1 MSLYR
6 RIAQFFRLP
15 PELKVPS
22 EVRRHFKR
30 NFITNVLDGSIFLL
44 GESFVSMNTIM
55 PVFASTLTDSPLII
69 GLVPALLQAGW
80 LMPQLLLA
88 PYVKSLPRKLPFAKA
103 MGLVERVP
111 YLFLPVTA
119 FLIPWIS
126 EDVAIWLFIGMVAF
140 RGFASGM
147 VALPWQEVMA
157 TVIPGSVRSRF
168 FGLSRTLG
176 QILGVVGSTLA
187 GIILARIA
195 YPQNYGV
202 SFLVGAG
209 FVWFSFY
216 FFNRTREPEP
226 AHIEGGDGAET
237 ALREKFDYS
246 AYKEILVRDANFRN
260 YLASRII
267 FQLGVMATGFLA
279 VYGIRTF
286 SLPDEQAAVFSGLI
300 FVSGIL
306 GFSLFGAIGDRI
318 GPRKVLLL
326 SDIARAVVM
335 ILAYFSPNIW
345 LFYLVFLLLGFSQS
359 GGIIGDL
366 ILGMELSTEAD
377 RPIYLGLARSLPG
390 VMVLIAPL
398 VAGSLVEWVGYRT
411 MFLISFSFSLISF
424 FFLLRVK
431 ERPNPAQLDMDHD

>member
-1 MSLYR
+1 MSFYH

-15 PELKVPS
+15 PELEVYP

-30 NFITNVLDGSIFLL
+30 NFITNVLDGSVFLL

-80 LMPQLLLA
+80 LIPQLLMA
-88 PYVKSLPRKLPFAKA
+88 PFVKSLDKKLPFAKA
-103 MGLVERVP
+103 MGLVERIP
-111 YLFLPVTA
+111 YLFLPLTA
-119 FLIPWIS
+119 FLLPWIS
-126 EDVAIWLFIGMVAF
+126 EDVAIWLFVGMVAF

-176 QILGVVGSTLA
+176 QILGVVGSTIA

-216 FFNRTREPEP
+216 FFNRTQEPDIPRKKAPEQSSEVLK
-226 AHIEGGDGAET
+226 A
-237 ALREKFDYS
+237 KFDYS
-246 AYKEILVRDANFRN
+246 AYKEILRRDVNFRN

-286 SLPDEQAAVFSGLI
+286 SLPDEQAAVFSGMI

-306 GFSLFGAIGDRI
+306 GFSLFGIIGDRI
-318 GPRKVLLL
+318 GPHKVLLL
-326 SDIARAVVM
+326 SDMARAVVM
-335 ILAYFSPNIW
+335 ILAFISPNIW

-366 ILGMELSTEAD
+366 ILGMELGTEED

-398 VAGSLVEWVGYRT
+398 VAGTLVEWVGYRQ
-411 MFLISFSFSLISF
+411 MFLISFGFSLMSF

-431 ERPNPAQLDMDHD
+431 ERRDPANE